1 VKRSTLSRAALPA
14 ALVLSLALTA
24 CGASNED
31 TPSTSGGSKSG
42 GATTAELSGT
52 LAGAGSSA
60 QAAAQEAWVAG
71 FNSTYPDVSVNYDP
85 VGSGGGREQFI
96 AGGTDF
102 AGTDSYFKDDEGEL
116 SKAKERCGGD
126 IVEVPA
132 YLSPIA
138 LPFNLEGVDSLNLGP
153 EEIAGIFAQKITKWN
168 DPAIAKINPDVKL
181 PDLKITPVNRSDESG
196 TTNNFQQYL
205 SAAAPDVWTYEPDD
219 VFPVKG
225 GEAAQGTSGVVGAV
239 EGGNGTI
246 GYADASQIGDL
257 AAAKVGVGQDFIEY
271 SPEAAAA
278 VLEVS
283 TAVEGRGETD
293 LAYDLAR
300 DTTEADTYPIVLLS
314 YAVACKTYDD
324 AAKADLV
331 KAYLTYITSAEGQQA
346 AAEAAGSAPLSQTL
360 LDKIKPAVDTISA
373 AG

>member
-1 VKRSTLSRAALPA
+1 MQLWQMDVMGSVRLVDGSEAKLISGIDDHSRFAVIAVVVARASGRAVCAAFTA
-14 ALVLSLALTA
+14 AM
-24 CGASNED
+24 
-31 TPSTSGGSKSG
+31 
-42 GATTAELSGT
+42 
-52 LAGAGSSA
+52 
-60 QAAAQEAWVAG
+60 EAWVAG
-71 FNSTYPDVSVNYDP
+71 FNNQYPDVTVNYDP

-116 SKAKERCGGD
+116 TKAKERCGGD
-126 IVEVPA
+126 IIEVPA

-138 LPFNLEGVDSLNLGP
+138 LPFNVEGVDSLNLGA
-153 EEIAGIFAQKITKWN
+153 EEIAGIFAQKIKNWN
-168 DPAIAKINPDVKL
+168 DPAIKKLNPDVDL

-196 TTNNFQQYL
+196 TTNNFQQDL
-205 SAAAPDVWTYEPDD
+205 AAAAPDIWTYEPDD

-225 GEAAQGTSGVVGAV
+225 GEAAQGTSGVVSAV

-257 AAAKVGVGQDFIEY
+257 TAAKVKVGEEFVEY
-271 SPEAAAA
+271 SPEAAAK

-300 DTTEADTYPIVLLS
+300 DTEESGTYPIVLLS
-314 YAVACKTYDD
+314 YAVACPTYDD

-331 KAYLTYITSAEGQQA
+331 KAYLTYITSSEGQQA
-346 AAEAAGSAPLSQTL
+346 AAEAAGSAPLSQSL
-360 LDKIKPAVDTISA
+360 LDKIAPIVEGIKA

>member
-1 VKRSTLSRAALPA
+1 MKRSTLRRAVLPA
-14 ALVLSLALTA
+14 AVVLSLALTA

-31 TPSTSGGSKSG
+31 GDSAGTSNAGSTGS
-42 GATTAELSGT
+42 AAPELSGT

-60 QAAAQEAWVAG
+60 QAAAMEAWVAG
-71 FNSTYPDVSVNYDP
+71 FNSEYPDVTVNYDP

-102 AGTDSYFKDDEGEL
+102 AGSDSILADEEL
-116 SKAKERCGGD
+116 TAAQERCGGD
-126 IVEVPA
+126 VIEVPS

-138 LPFNLEGVDSLNLGP
+138 LPFNIEGVDSLRLGP
-153 EEIAGIFAQKITKWN
+153 EEIAGIFAQKIKKWN
-168 DPAIAKINPDVKL
+168 DPAIEKVNPDVDL

-205 SAAAPDVWTYEPDD
+205 AAAAPDVWTYEPDD

-225 GEAAQGTSGVVGAV
+225 GEAAQGTSGVVAAV

-257 AAAKVGVGQDFIEY
+257 PAVEVGVGDEFVAY
-271 SPEAAAA
+271 SPEAAAS

-283 TAVEGRGETD
+283 ERVPGRSDSD
-293 LAYDLAR
+293 LVYDLAR
-300 DTTEADTYPIVLLS
+300 DTEEAGTYPIVLLS
-314 YAVACKTYDD
+314 YAIACPTYDD
-324 AAKADLV
+324 QAKADLV

-346 AAEAAGSAPLSQTL
+346 AAESAGSAPLSQAL
-360 LDKIKPAVDTISA
+360 LDQIAPVVEGISA